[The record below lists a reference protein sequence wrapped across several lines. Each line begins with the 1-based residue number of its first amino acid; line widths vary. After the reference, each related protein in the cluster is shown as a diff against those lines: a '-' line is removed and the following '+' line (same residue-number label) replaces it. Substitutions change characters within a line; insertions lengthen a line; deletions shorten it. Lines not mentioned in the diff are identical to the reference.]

1 MAVRRRKQKASL
13 LPRISVICFVTYV
26 AVTLVNMQLDVTA
39 KRRELILLQQSVEQQ
54 KLENKETERMLQMGE
69 NREYI
74 ERIARDKLEFAYPD
88 EKIIIDVSGK

>member
-13 LPRISVICFVTYV
+13 LLRISVICFVTYV
-26 AVTLVNMQLDVTA
+26 AVTLVIMQLDVTA

>member
-13 LPRISVICFVTYV
+13 LLRISVICFVTYV

>member
-13 LPRISVICFVTYV
+13 LLRISVICFVTYV

-74 ERIARDKLEFAYPD
+74 ERIARDKLESAYPG